1 LISFSPLSIALDLR
15 RTANI
20 TQEPLRRLLELIP
33 SLPRRTRC
41 FRILNSGQARTSHPQ
56 LRSVQEKRRSVADR
70 KSNAQECFEVS
81 NGRLSLRFGEFTSSL
96 ASFALDSLTSTNA
109 SHNSLVR
116 LSRSITFISLNSTYR
131 KLSSNLLELLRSTF
145 RSLRFG
151 CSRST
156 KPLRNLRIKRK
167 VFHQLR

>member
-41 FRILNSGQARTSHPQ
+41 FCYNSGQARTSHPQ
-56 LRSVQEKRRSVADR
+56 LRSVQEKGRYVAGG